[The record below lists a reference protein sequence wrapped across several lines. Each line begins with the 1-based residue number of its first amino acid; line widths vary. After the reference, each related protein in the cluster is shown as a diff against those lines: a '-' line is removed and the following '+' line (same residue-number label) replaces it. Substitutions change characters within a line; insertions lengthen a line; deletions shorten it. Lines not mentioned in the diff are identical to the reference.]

1 MINSLLGD
9 HRNILLIVNLIS
21 TVIFKDVINGV
32 LSHYHLVK
40 GYTPSENQKMVRPI
54 ISLNE
59 STDEQSSSCAK
70 RLFFFV

>member
-32 LSHYHLVK
+32 LSHYHLLRAIPRVK
-40 GYTPSENQKMVRPI
+40 IDKWF
-54 ISLNE
+54 
-59 STDEQSSSCAK
+59 AK
-70 RLFFFV
+70 